1 MAIATNIVAIT
12 AICAS
17 AISNINERLEA
28 SDPDIGMTRFLG
40 YPADAAESKF
50 RPNPK
55 FWARDIDF
63 SCASPWNSSSGAL
76 RAGTL
81 ISRRHIVFAK
91 HFPLAPKTRLLFV
104 GADGCVCPVRLM
116 EYRGIPGTDIV
127 IGLLDVEVTPNI
139 HPAKI
144 LPPDAEKYIGTGEG
158 LPVGIFTQQEKM
170 YLAELNSL
178 PTDGPRWS
186 HTRCRIPKSPLWC
199 RFRGRLIGGDSG
211 NPAFLILGNEAIL
224 LYCAT
229 GGWSTS
235 GPGLHNYA
243 REIQAA
249 MDTLCPGYKLQ
260 YFDFSTPP
268 PSKSFF
274 SRLFSNH

>member
-1 MAIATNIVAIT
+1 MAIATNIVALT

-28 SDPDIGMTRFLG
+28 SDPEVGMTRFLG
-40 YPADAAESKF
+40 YPAGAAESKF

-63 SCASPWNSSSGAL
+63 SCASPWNSSDGAL

-104 GADGCVCPVRLM
+104 GADGCVCPVRLI

-144 LPPDAEKYIGTGEG
+144 LPQDAKKYIGTGEG

-170 YLAELNSL
+170 YLAELNPL
-178 PTDGPRWS
+178 PSDGPRWS
-186 HTRCRIPKSPLWC
+186 HTRCHVPESLLW
-199 RFRGRLIGGDSG
+199 RKFRGRLIGGDSG
-211 NPAFLILGNEAIL
+211 NPAFLILGNETIL

-229 GGWSTS
+229 GRWSGS

-260 YFDFSTPP
+260 YFDFTAPP